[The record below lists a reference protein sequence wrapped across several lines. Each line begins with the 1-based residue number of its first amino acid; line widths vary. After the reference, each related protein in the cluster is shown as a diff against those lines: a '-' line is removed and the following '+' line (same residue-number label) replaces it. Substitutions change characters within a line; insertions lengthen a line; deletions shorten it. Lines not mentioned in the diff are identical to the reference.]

1 MIKGII
7 GQHVGNSISDN
18 AEVVAIWIYNT
29 NGLWS
34 EGGYARSATV
44 SCINNV
50 LSYYNT
56 SANGQANKKDATY
69 YYVATG

>member
-7 GQHVGNSISDN
+7 GQYISSISDN
-18 AEVVAIWIYNT
+18 AEVVAMWIYNT
-29 NGLWS
+29 KGLWS

-44 SCINNV
+44 SCVNNV

-69 YYVATG
+69 YYVAIG